1 MSTLTRPKTPDRR
14 GRKPPTISIHQ
25 SNIGKLRS
33 ATANRRVPAN
43 SSQIQ
48 TIRRPQEHN
57 EKNVAE
63 REEEENDDDDDD
75 DVEVVPADPCEPR
88 LLMLS
93 SAYQRQNLLPCSD
106 KFDPF
111 ASLPTSLNR
120 FQEHLISFYLFH
132 YPHATYGFNPR
143 LKPHPVATNFTIALT
158 TPACFQTILSRAAL
172 YRGSL
177 KTYGSDKEKKA
188 LELAMLRHKVEA
200 IRLVHGTSVQYNK
213 SKEPKLKDD
222 LLASIMALGNLDRR
236 SGSADSAD
244 MHYTAIRRILKA
256 TGGPLAI
263 NNPMLN
269 RVSVFFECIYGTSPQ
284 SYIWEKTDFPRLVA
298 GTNDFLQQIRKVS
311 NEPPATEKGKGKLRA
326 ESLAVPFLSAFC
338 LRQETALYI
347 CLSKGP
353 HDSSNPTRQDH
364 LELIWQLTCLLML
377 ASIVTD
383 YRDAPDRLQAYMSNI
398 YKVVEDVKLSPAETS
413 NNLMW
418 LIQISDLSEEH
429 SKRILRSAESAW
441 ICKHLKYDMQAIL
454 KRWLL
459 QFLTG
464 HKMEQPLILDIYHFS
479 YAS

>member
-1 MSTLTRPKTPDRR
+1 MSAPSPKSMVQ
-14 GRKPPTISIHQ
+14 K
-25 SNIGKLRS
+25 GKRLS
-33 ATANRRVPAN
+33 ATAHRQVPLH

-48 TIRRPQEHN
+48 TISRPQKN
-57 EKNVAE
+57 KEKTVA
-63 REEEENDDDDDD
+63 EEEEE
-75 DVEVVPADPCEPR
+75 EVVPADPDEPR
-88 LLMLS
+88 RLVAAF
-93 SAYQRQNLLPCSD
+93 AYQRQNLLPCSD

-111 ASLPTSLNR
+111 ASLPTSLTR

-158 TPACFQTILSRAAL
+158 TPACFQTVLSRAAL

-188 LELAMLRHKVEA
+188 LEIAMLRHKVEA
-200 IRLVHGTSVQYNK
+200 IKLVHDTSAQYNQ
-213 SKEPKLKDD
+213 SREPKLKDG

-263 NNPMLN
+263 NNPLLN

-284 SYIWEKTDFPRLVA
+284 SYIWEKADFPRLLA
-298 GTNDFLQQIRKVS
+298 RTNDFLRQIKNIL
-311 NEPPATEKGKGKLRA
+311 NEPIATEKGKGRLDA
-326 ESLAVPFLSAFC
+326 ESPAIAFHSAFC
-338 LRQETALYI
+338 LRQETVLYI

-353 HDSSNPTRQDH
+353 HDSSNLTRQDH

-377 ASIVTD
+377 VAIIID
-383 YRDAPDRLQAYMSNI
+383 YRDEPYRLQAYMDNI

-413 NNLMW
+413 NNIMW

-441 ICKHLKYDMQAIL
+441 VYKHLKYDMQAAL

-459 QFLTG
+459 KFLTG
-464 HKMEQPLILDIYHFS
+464 HKWNSRSSSISTISATTVD
-479 YAS
+479 